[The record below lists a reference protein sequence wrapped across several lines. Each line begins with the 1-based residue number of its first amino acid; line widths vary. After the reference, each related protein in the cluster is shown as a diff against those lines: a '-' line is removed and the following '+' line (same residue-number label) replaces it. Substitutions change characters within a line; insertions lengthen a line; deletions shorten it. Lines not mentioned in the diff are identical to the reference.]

1 MRTLK
6 VIKDDKHAPAGFA
19 FSVYEN
25 RLGPKASALA
35 WFKTESDARLFSSA
49 EQEIQELKRK
59 LGDVKRS
66 ASSAYYRGLLV
77 H

>member
-1 MRTLK
+1 MRTLY
-6 VIKDDKHAPAGFA
+6 VMKDETHAPAGFA

-25 RLGPKASALA
+25 RLDPKGSVRA

-66 ASSAYYRGLLV
+66 ASSAYHRGLLV